1 MYTYSRF
8 YIIFNRSL
16 KLLSLGTHRFGL
28 PTKDMPLFQT
38 HSRGNCDESSE
49 TRIFPSTTNWSVIWS
64 HSFPLRFWKIL
75 KFSQASWRQ
84 KKTQRLHP
92 CLFRVPTT
100 SSAWC
105 YFLMFFCQFFSRP
118 CSTRSLWWISESLA
132 TCPQMLQQVAS
143 PQDGRFF
150 GGAWELTW
158 KPAVASYYGF
168 RGRNPKQPTGIYK
181 KTV

>member
-105 YFLMFFCQFFSRP
+105 YFFDVFLPVFFQALFNKKSLMDFGISRNMSTNAAAGCIASRRAFFWGGLRVDLKTGSCQLLRFS
-118 CSTRSLWWISESLA
+118 
-132 TCPQMLQQVAS
+132 
-143 PQDGRFF
+143 
-150 GGAWELTW
+150 W
-158 KPAVASYYGF
+158 KKSQTTN
-168 RGRNPKQPTGIYK
+168 RDI
-181 KTV
+181 